1 MNKKELYEKNLKG
14 LQTFTQLS
22 LEERLRILASIG
34 IITKGKAMN
43 NEEVETLKNKVK
55 ELEKQ
60 INTLKQLILNS
71 TYSSGH
77 FSLST
82 TDEKFLYTKV
92 GDE

>member
-1 MNKKELYEKNLKG
+1 MKKKELYEKNLKG

-34 IITKGKAMN
+34 IITKGKVMN

-55 ELEKQ
+55 ELENQ
-60 INTLKQLILNS
+60 IGILKQLILNS
-71 TYSSGH
+71 TCSSGH
-77 FSLST
+77 FQLNSI
-82 TDEKFLYTKV
+82 DENFLYTKV